1 MRWKPL
7 VGLLSPSWSS
17 GRDSRGGKCARPPV
31 TDAARRDW
39 FSPQPLF
46 TSPLPS
52 CGSLGEIHSLYRIPC
67 TFVVINFFFFF
78 LPYFFLL
85 FFFDEIQRS
94 GDATCIIKC
103 RRKTS
108 RVWGIILFTPIMVLE
123 VDGNSACSKFC
134 LREEFSSTGAFQ
146 EVYDSVTLKNEKR
159 AKLALFLM
167 DSLVM
172 PRSQDVSYNLETMKT
187 IGDLTGGEL
196 KLKFREYS
204 NRSIDRLSLYKK
216 DRDLI
221 RNYVNRSN

>member
-1 MRWKPL
+1 
-7 VGLLSPSWSS
+7 
-17 GRDSRGGKCARPPV
+17 
-31 TDAARRDW
+31 
-39 FSPQPLF
+39 
-46 TSPLPS
+46 
-52 CGSLGEIHSLYRIPC
+52 
-67 TFVVINFFFFF
+67 
-78 LPYFFLL
+78 
-85 FFFDEIQRS
+85 
-94 GDATCIIKC
+94 
-103 RRKTS
+103 
-108 RVWGIILFTPIMVLE
+108 MVLE

-221 RNYVNRSN
+221 RNYVNGSN

>member
-1 MRWKPL
+1 MEILL
-7 VGLLSPSWSS
+7 VRNSVY
-17 GRDSRGGKCARPPV
+17 GKNFRRP
-31 TDAARRDW
+31 
-39 FSPQPLF
+39 
-46 TSPLPS
+46 
-52 CGSLGEIHSLYRIPC
+52 
-67 TFVVINFFFFF
+67 
-78 LPYFFLL
+78 
-85 FFFDEIQRS
+85 
-94 GDATCIIKC
+94 
-103 RRKTS
+103 
-108 RVWGIILFTPIMVLE
+108 
-123 VDGNSACSKFC
+123 
-134 LREEFSSTGAFQ
+134 AFQ

>member
-78 LPYFFLL
+78 LPYFFL
-85 FFFDEIQRS
+85 FFFFRWNT
-94 GDATCIIKC
+94 AKW
-103 RRKTS
+103 RRYMHNKMPEKNIT
-108 RVWGIILFTPIMVLE
+108 VWGIILFTPIMVLE

-172 PRSQDVSYNLETMKT
+172 PRSQDVSYNLGTMKT

-221 RNYVNRSN
+221 RNYVNGSN